1 MIVPERPFL
10 GGQVV
15 GDLSRL
21 EGDVVVLGSRTAFRT
36 ASTRTSS
43 EDCQPRR
50 VQFEKRASNSP
61 TISLVTTSILG
72 AHSFARADP
81 A

>member
-1 MIVPERPFL
+1 MILPERPFL
-10 GGQVV
+10 GCQVV

-21 EGDVVVLGSRTAFRT
+21 EGDVVVLGIPYGVSYGVDEDEQRGLATA
-36 ASTRTSS
+36 
-43 EDCQPRR
+43 P